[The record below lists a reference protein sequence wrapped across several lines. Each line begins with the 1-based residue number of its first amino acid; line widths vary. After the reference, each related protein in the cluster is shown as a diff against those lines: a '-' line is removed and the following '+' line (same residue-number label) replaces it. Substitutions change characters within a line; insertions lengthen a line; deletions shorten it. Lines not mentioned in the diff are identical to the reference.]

1 MSELDQSSLV
11 KHHLL
16 VACRVDQ
23 FAEDS
28 LSSDDPPQQHRRRIL
43 KWPLLKTDNAELPR
57 RWNITFDRQVL
68 LLRLGILEAHL
79 ELDVVKEVQ
88 ELEVASIV
96 LNHVSSCCSVQCEV
110 ALLNFGSGHDGT
122 SERLQTPASELN
134 TYIQVLGR
142 LVHWAGIY
150 VLSLLFHGRHLLEH
164 LQYTMPRRI
173 GRTDSTLCLMHLVG
187 HQLVRQDEQSA

>member
-1 MSELDQSSLV
+1 MSKVDQSSLV

-16 VACRVDQ
+16 ITCRVDQ
-23 FAEDS
+23 FTEYS
-28 LSSDDPPQQHRRRIL
+28 LSSDDPPHQHRRRVL
-43 KWPLLKTDNAELPR
+43 NRPLLKTENAELPR
-57 RWNITFDRQVL
+57 RWNITFNRQVL

-96 LNHVSSCCSVQCEV
+96 LDHVSSCCSVQCEL
-110 ALLNFGSGHDGT
+110 ALLNFGGGHDGT
-122 SERLQTPASELN
+122 SERIQTPASELN

-150 VLSLLFHGRHLLEH
+150 VLSLLLHRRHLLEH

-173 GRTDSTLCLMHLVG
+173 GRADSTLCLMHLVG